1 MGYQNNHYTSPLPRG
16 LCPLCSFLFLPSKIK
31 PVSHVHIPTLP
42 IHLGQPWASVQ
53 VSEKQDR
60 GSMAVCALVGL
71 QGTNGEEGGVL
82 SLSTSLEADTSLL
95 PTLAT
100 GVTQPLSIC
109 SEGQQSHSGSPRT
122 TGVRTAVVPIIP
134 HPTLP
139 CLPPVDSQLS
149 RGSRT
154 LLKVVCAPGSPTGPP
169 ASPPLT
175 RASKGTKKSLFLPL
189 HRVQTQVIG
198 LGVPTLTPT
207 ALPRLTGSTTNCSSV
222 SSLGKVK
229 SPHHLPS

>member
-1 MGYQNNHYTSPLPRG
+1 MGYQNNHYTSPLPRR

-31 PVSHVHIPTLP
+31 PVSHVHTPTLP

-60 GSMAVCALVGL
+60 GSMAVCALVGP

-82 SLSTSLEADTSLL
+82 SLSTSLEVDTSLL

-122 TGVRTAVVPIIP
+122 TGVRAAVVPIIP
-134 HPTLP
+134 HHTLP
-139 CLPPVDSQLS
+139 CSPPVD

-154 LLKVVCAPGSPTGPP
+154 LLKVVCAPGFPTGPP
-169 ASPPLT
+169 ASLPPT
-175 RASKGTKKSLFLPL
+175 RALRRTKKNPSFCPS
-189 HRVQTQVIG
+189 
-198 LGVPTLTPT
+198 
-207 ALPRLTGSTTNCSSV
+207 TGFRP
-222 SSLGKVK
+222 K
-229 SPHHLPS
+229 S